1 MQSILVSV
9 FYSKPQR
16 LDVFVDKKLVAP
28 TNAKWNADN
37 TDYTLKKP
45 IYAGTKALHAHAH
58 DVTVNQLRPEFFC
71 SGRSVDVADLAL
83 PSGMNHV

>member
-1 MQSILVSV
+1 MTLGLQLLFSLLTKTPFVFEFVQSIMVSV

-16 LDVFVDKKLVAP
+16 LDVYVDNKLVAP

-45 IYAGTKALHAHAH
+45 ISAGTSALHA
-58 DVTVNQLRPEFFC
+58 R
-71 SGRSVDVADLAL
+71 R
-83 PSGMNHV
+83 